1 MIMKKLTF
9 STFVKKTDVKQTSI
23 RKLIDDVLCELEH
36 GCSILG
42 MIPDYT
48 TLKIVTMY
56 DSDFDHVQ
64 IKGTMEGE

>member
-1 MIMKKLTF
+1 MKNLTY
-9 STFVKKTDVKQTSI
+9 STFIKKEDVRQSSI
-23 RKLIDDVLCELEH
+23 RKLIDDVLHELEY

-64 IKGTMEGE
+64 IMGIMKGE